1 MACSRSSSFDC
12 CQPFWSLQPWV
23 KSPVGKFSLS
33 KFQAVAIKSIPSVKK
48 FDLVLKQPQ
57 VVLSKLFHTARLSKY
72 TLPRSCQPRR
82 ISWILLPPL
91 PEVQVLLLKSSHL
104 STLFPFKQVD
114 LPLKSFLRLTK
125 EVKRSRQESQEVWD
139 HLEVSRLKK
148 RSLPVKASGV
158 SPKKI
163 EVEVHHICQ
172 EKLASGVKFPKS
184 NHEVSSKSMRPWQWS
199 DKNKRSEGPKTLK
212 WKTRQFGVN
221 VPEVQSWSFLKFQKN
236 EVTKPQQNQ
245 TKTKWSV
252 PWLSTRSVL
261 NSYGECCGKI
271 RAVIR
276 VRMKCETI
284 FYTRAVRSQT
294 TLPKGYV
301 IPSDMRCLWST
312 SFVMYFVITSEG
324 FEVPATFLIETTPEA
339 TSSWINRNRSW
350 TCFVFLE
357 VPNLVAIDLPAVLS
371 VWIRIFTFLE
381 SWDSRRNDLMNKLSD
396 TPSPMA

>member
-1 MACSRSSSFDC
+1 MACSRSSFFDC

-48 FDLVLKQPQ
+48 FDLVLKQLQ

-91 PEVQVLLLKSSHL
+91 PEVRVLLLKSSYL
-104 STLFPFKQVD
+104 STLFSFQQVD
-114 LPLKSFLRLTK
+114 LPLKSFLRLAK
-125 EVKRSRQESQEVWD
+125 EVKRSRQESQEVWN

-148 RSLPVKASGV
+148 NEVCQLRRPVFHQ
-158 SPKKI
+158 KKSKLKFTTFAKKNWHPVWSFKI
-163 EVEVHHICQ
+163 KSWSQFEVHGSM
-172 EKLASGVKFPKS
+172 AVKWQKQT
-184 NHEVSSKSMRPWQWS
+184 KWGGRP
-199 DKNKRSEGPKTLK
+199 LK

-261 NSYGECCGKI
+261 NSYGECCEKY
-271 RAVIR
+271 VQSYVYVWSVKLFSTHVQYE
-276 VRMKCETI
+276 VRQLCRRDTW
-284 FYTRAVRSQT
+284 SQAT
-294 TLPKGYV
+294 WDVSEVLPLWCTLSSHRRDSKYQPLSWLKQHPKQQ
-301 IPSDMRCLWST
+301 
-312 SFVMYFVITSEG
+312 
-324 FEVPATFLIETTPEA
+324 
-339 TSSWINRNRSW
+339 
-350 TCFVFLE
+350 
-357 VPNLVAIDLPAVLS
+357 VLG
-371 VWIRIFTFLE
+371 
-381 SWDSRRNDLMNKLSD
+381 
-396 TPSPMA
+396 